1 MIALPLVASVLGFAL
16 LCLGMS
22 RHQRDLF
29 GRSLPAGRTRAAKAA
44 GWLLVTVAY
53 AGSLLAE
60 GAALGAVYGVGV
72 LTFGAAVVAMALTG
86 LSRPR

>member
-29 GRSLPAGRTRAAKAA
+29 GRALSAVQTRAAKAS
-44 GWLLVTVAY
+44 GWLLVIAAY
-53 AGSLLAE
+53 AGSLLTE

-72 LTFGAAVVAMALTG
+72 LTFGALTVALTVTG
-86 LSRPR
+86 MSRSR